1 MSMFMIFKGYLKIL
15 NLVIYNMFVKYVFI
29 NSWK

>member
-1 MSMFMIFKGYLKIL
+1 MSMFVIFKGYLKFF
-15 NLVIYNMFVKYVFI
+15 NLVIYNMFIKYVFI